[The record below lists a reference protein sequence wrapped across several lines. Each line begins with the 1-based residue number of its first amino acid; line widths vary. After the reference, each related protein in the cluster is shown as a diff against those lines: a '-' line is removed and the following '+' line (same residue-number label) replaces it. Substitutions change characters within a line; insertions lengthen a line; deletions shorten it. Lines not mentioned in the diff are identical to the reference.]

1 MAQLVQITGPA
12 HSRIL
17 SIGASRGDLNV
28 PNDDLVG
35 PIDSSDEW
43 IRQRTGIIQR
53 RRASAEVLA
62 VDLAV
67 AAGEE
72 AIVRSG
78 LDRSAIDGVIISTIS
93 NVTVTPSMAALAAA
107 LVPTVWSLIRR

>member
-1 MAQLVQITGPA
+1 MATLSQVTGPA
-12 HSRIL
+12 HTRIL
-17 SIGASRGDLNV
+17 SVGAARGDLNV

-43 IRQRTGIIQR
+43 IRQRTGIVQR
-53 RRASAEVLA
+53 RRSSAGIGA

-72 AIVRSG
+72 AIARRG
-78 LDRSAIDGVIISTIS
+78 L
-93 NVTVTPSMAALAAA
+93 
-107 LVPTVWSLIRR
+107 